1 LVSAAQFGIFNLVA
15 TIEPSLLFRWVLNFS
30 TTRVPSLAFLSLV
43 HRNPV
48 YISVM
53 FIVVNLALVSFYCRF
68 LISTWRV
75 MLHERSESRRSA
87 LAEIQ
92 FA

>member
-1 LVSAAQFGIFNLVA
+1 QFGIFNLIA
-15 TIEPSLLFRWVLNFS
+15 TLEPSLLFRWVLNFS
-30 TTRVPSLAFLSLV
+30 IIRIPSLAFLSMV

-68 LISTWRV
+68 LVGTWRV
-75 MLHERSESRRSA
+75 MQHERLEWRLSA
-87 LAEIQ
+87 VAEIQ